1 MLDIKLQQKS
11 SSTCKKQEISVCGRE
26 EIAIFGADGDAFQL
40 TRAENLEKVP
50 FFGAYSSK
58 RQEPTFDFG
67 AHIPF

>member
-26 EIAIFGADGDAFQL
+26 EIAIFGADGDVFQL